1 MAHQFN
7 IIDIM
12 QNIKAFEMIKRVRG
26 DSQEETYK
34 LQHWLTNVIEE
45 KTELKIDLQAEDQ
58 DDLLDH
64 ERDQ

>member
-34 LQHWLTNVIEE
+34 LQRWLTNVIEE
-45 KTELKIDLQAEDQ
+45 TTELKIDLQAEDQ